1 MAEHQPPRYRFR
13 SSSRIKQG
21 RDFARLK
28 QKGERRTSGGLVVNW
43 LRMPTGS
50 DSRLGVVT
58 SGKVG
63 GAVVRNRV
71 RRLLRE
77 AFRLHQRELAH
88 PVDLVLVARQSIAGK
103 RYAEVE
109 NEFLAALRKAGL
121 LNPAA
126 Q

>member
-28 QKGERRTSGGLVVNW
+28 QRGERRTSGGLVVNW
-43 LRMPTGS
+43 LRMPMGS
-50 DSRLGVVT
+50 GSRLGVVT
-58 SGKVG
+58 SARVG

-77 AFRLHQRELAH
+77 AYRLHRTELAH
-88 PVDLVLVARQSIAGK
+88 PVDLVLVARQSIAHK
-103 RYAEVE
+103 RFAEVE
-109 NEFLAALRKAGL
+109 TEFLAALRKAGL
-121 LNPAA
+121 LNPTA
-126 Q
+126 